1 VPRILITNDDGIYSE
16 GIRLLARELSR
27 LGEVFV
33 VAPDREQSATGHS
46 LTLTRPLR
54 MQKLEPNWY
63 SVDGT
68 PTDCVNLGILWL
80 LKANPPD
87 LVVSGINF
95 GTNVGDDV
103 TYSGTVSAT
112 FEGVLLDVPSIAFS
126 QEVSEGFSFTRS
138 AALAGRFVE
147 LLLSDHALPRDLL
160 LNVNFPAGEPKGV
173 AFTRLG
179 KRVYRQ
185 SVVEKVDP
193 RGHTYFW
200 IAGTPEWQDD
210 LGTDHEAVMNGY
222 VSVSPLHLDLT
233 DYRGLESYAPLAA
246 RLHELATP
254 TPVSKADGQ
263 DR

>member
-1 VPRILITNDDGIYSE
+1 VKRILITNDDGVYSE

-27 LGEVFV
+27 RAQVFV

-63 SVDGT
+63 AVDGT
-68 PTDCVNLGILWL
+68 PTDCVNLGVLWL
-80 LKANPPD
+80 LKQTPPD

-126 QEVSEGFSFTRS
+126 QEVAEGFSFAAS
-138 AALAGRFVE
+138 AELAGRFVDCV
-147 LLLSDHALPRDLL
+147 LADPALPRDLL
-160 LNVNFPAGEPKGV
+160 LNVNFPAGAPHGV
-173 AFTRLG
+173 VFTRLG

-193 RGHTYFW
+193 RGHSYFW
-200 IAGTPEWQDD
+200 IAGTPEWRDD
-210 LGTDHEAVMNGY
+210 SGTDHEAVSNGY
-222 VSVSPLHLDLT
+222 VSVTPLHLDLT
-233 DYRGLESYAPLAA
+233 DYRGLESFAGLAA
-246 RLHELATP
+246 RLDALAAP
-254 TPVSKADGQ
+254 GAPRGGG
-263 DR
+263 